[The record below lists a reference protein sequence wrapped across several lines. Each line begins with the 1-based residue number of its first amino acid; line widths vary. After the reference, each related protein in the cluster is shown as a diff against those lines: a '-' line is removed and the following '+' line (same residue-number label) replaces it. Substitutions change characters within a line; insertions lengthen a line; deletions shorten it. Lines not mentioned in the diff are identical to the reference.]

1 MAKYYIES
9 GNVRTVISA
18 EDPEKAA
25 LWVIHKALQQVLP
38 VYEDEQPEVNQKANT
53 DDLMVLGNKIRL
65 TETGFECTEAV
76 ELETLELVNHWTQL
90 MLALEKLEKL
100 ANVPAA

>member
-38 VYEDEQPEVNQKANT
+38 VYEDDQPEVNQKASTN
-53 DDLMVLGNKIRL
+53 DLMVLGNKIRL

-100 ANVPAA
+100 ASVPAA